1 MGTSPCTDVYLK
13 TNILPHAS
21 KYFVTSLNVG
31 KEFEGVLRK
40 IPTHPPLHC
49 GEEEFEE
56 CEDLH
61 VLGVFVILAAKSG
74 SSKGGRGRGE

>member
-1 MGTSPCTDVYLK
+1 MLEKKLK
-13 TNILPHAS
+13 ELS
-21 KYFVTSLNVG
+21 
-31 KEFEGVLRK
+31 LRK

-49 GEEEFEE
+49 TEEEFEE